1 MIQEELSQIW
11 KVAGA
16 RLKADAVYSLAS
28 MGACPFI
35 VGVAGVAVF
44 YCRPGAFVAQ
54 AVLLVLPNAATA
66 GDAGRR

>member
-16 RLKADAVYSLAS
+16 RLKADAIYSLAS

-44 YCRPGAFVAQ
+44 YCRPRAFVAQ
-54 AVLLVLPNAATA
+54 AVLLVLSDAAIARNA
-66 GDAGRR
+66 G